1 MSIFT
6 CILSLFVIA
15 DNEFWTFFSRI
26 APLCPF
32 SAPALAVS
40 SIRWLEYAISNNS
53 DLQTVKNIFK
63 TFSTMSKAHR
73 SPLTMTGFYLKKFSC
88 FSNKIKGNIDKCTI
102 LAITTL
108 GKTQR
113 MLRMVFG
120 NISFKRG
127 S

>member
-1 MSIFT
+1 MPK
-6 CILSLFVIA
+6 A
-15 DNEFWTFFSRI
+15 RR
-26 APLCPF
+26 
-32 SAPALAVS
+32 S
-40 SIRWLEYAISNNS
+40 S
-53 DLQTVKNIFK
+53 
-63 TFSTMSKAHR
+63 
-73 SPLTMTGFYLKKFSC
+73 LTMTGICLKKFPC

-127 S
+127 RYMLYSFRMAARNERLRQQHLSSHPALRFGKLLSVYARTRTGRMSDKKRTCRADKGVFR